1 MVHRGTENTMSQED
15 DAHLDLEF
23 RPLTP
28 DRWPDFEELFG
39 RRGAYGGCWCMWWRC
54 SRREFEQQQGEGN
67 RLAMKALVDAGIVP
81 GILAYHAEQAV
92 GWCSVAPRE
101 QFGALERS
109 RVLKRLDDRP
119 VWSLVCLF
127 VHKGFRKRGVA
138 QALVRG
144 AVDYARDQG
153 ATVVEAYPTLP
164 KTDQLPPVSSFMG
177 VPTLYEQ
184 AGFVECAR
192 PSKSRA
198 IMRYEL

>member
-1 MVHRGTENTMSQED
+1 MSQEED
-15 DAHLDLEF
+15 STLDLEF
-23 RPLTP
+23 QPMTAE
-28 DRWPDFEELFG
+28 RWSDFEALFG
-39 RRGAYGGCWCMWWRC
+39 KRGAYGGCWCMWWRC

-67 RLAMKALVDAGIVP
+67 RLAMKALIDAGVVP
-81 GILAYHAEQAV
+81 GILAYHAGQAV

-127 VHKGFRKRGVA
+127 VHKDFRARGVA
-138 QALVRG
+138 QALIRG
-144 AVDYARDQG
+144 AVDYARSQG
-153 ATVVEAYPTLP
+153 ATLVEAYPTLP
-164 KTDQLPPVSSFMG
+164 RTDRLPPVSSFMG
-177 VPTLYEQ
+177 VPALYEQ